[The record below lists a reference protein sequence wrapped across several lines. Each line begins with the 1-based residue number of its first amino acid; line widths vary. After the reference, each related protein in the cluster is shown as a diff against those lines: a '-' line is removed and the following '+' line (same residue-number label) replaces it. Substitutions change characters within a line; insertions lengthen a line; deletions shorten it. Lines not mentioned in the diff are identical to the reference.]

1 MSAEQAARQSALEAC
16 AAYVEQCYQG
26 EMNGE
31 ALFRAM
37 VALSKDAHAQQ
48 KLRVLE
54 QLERE
59 TKEFVRPVVE
69 RTGRSVREDPKQI
82 AAGEKFGTTLAS
94 MPWAEL
100 MKVFEDSLVRFVA
113 QFEQSEKL
121 ATPGNEPVLAH
132 YTAHE
137 RALLEFTRREIRGDA
152 DSLAPVVAMLRTNP

>member
-1 MSAEQAARQSALEAC
+1 MSAEQAERQSAFEAY

-26 EMNGE
+26 EVNGE

-37 VALSKDAHAQQ
+37 VRASKDANAQQ

-59 TKEFVRPVVE
+59 TKEFLRSAVE
-69 RTGRSVREDPKQI
+69 ETGRSVREDPEQI
-82 AAGEKFGTTLAS
+82 AAGEKLGTRLAS
-94 MPWAEL
+94 LPWPEL

-121 ATPGNEPVLAH
+121 ATPGKGPVLAH
-132 YTAHE
+132 FTAHE
-137 RALLEFTRREIRGDA
+137 RALLEFTRREIQGDA
-152 DSLAPVVAMLRTNP
+152 DSLAPVVAMLRTKP